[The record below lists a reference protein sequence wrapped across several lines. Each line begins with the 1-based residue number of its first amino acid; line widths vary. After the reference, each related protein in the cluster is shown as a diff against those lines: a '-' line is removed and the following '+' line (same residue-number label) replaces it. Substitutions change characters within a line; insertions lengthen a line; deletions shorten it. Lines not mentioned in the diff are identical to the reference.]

1 MDQLDLMARY
11 IRYILPS
18 SDPIDIDNGTLEQR
32 INKMQVH
39 MRRLVAQFNLS
50 DEERYSFHLVLEF
63 DKKIVTVSSQL
74 WCLAKCV
81 DKLASYTNL
90 SKEVKES
97 FFAEQSLAN

>member
-18 SDPIDIDNGTLEQR
+18 SDPIDIDEGSLEER
-32 INKMQVH
+32 IDTMQVH
-39 MRRLVAQFNLS
+39 MRRLVTQFNLS
-50 DEERYSFHLVLEF
+50 DEERYSFHLILDY
-63 DKKIVTVSSQL
+63 DKQLVSVSSQL

-90 SKEVKES
+90 SKEEKEL